1 MSFADEPYFAYPPLP
16 KLEDIHNG
24 WSPERRKKHAEM
36 MHLKKPWTKSTGPRT
51 AEGKAKSAQN
61 AYKHGR
67 RSTAARHRA
76 EGFRHLQSFLKH
88 QRHLHTLA
96 ERRLRALRKMKK
108 SPNELL
114 NDPTLTYLNG
124 LIRNG
129 AAVLPA
135 AIALVMQKPCI
146 LDNHGGKS

>member
-1 MSFADEPYFAYPPLP
+1 
-16 KLEDIHNG
+16 
-24 WSPERRKKHAEM
+24 M

-51 AEGKAKSAQN
+51 AEGKAKSSQN

-67 RSTAARHRA
+67 RSAAARHRA
-76 EGFRHLQSFLKH
+76 KGFRHLQSFLKH

-96 ERRLRALRKMKK
+96 ERRLRTLRKMKK

-114 NDPTLTYLNG
+114 NDPTLTLLNR

-146 LDNHGGKS
+146 SGPPEGKS